1 MTMIGIYNV
10 FQLFDIKAVIF
21 HMKRH
26 TLNWSFL
33 LVPVLLMR
41 PRLSCLPMVCGL
53 EPIPNYQVP
62 CTVSW
67 TAVVLCQAH
76 IGHYPQ
82 PFLFFVWCQ
91 LGWHLLSHIFC
102 HLPITYQFSFVLLE
116 IHDINPPPSSSSAA
130 AARWWMTDWQWSCQD
145 LLLYDILNDRLLR
158 FQMATVSFKFLD

>member
-1 MTMIGIYNV
+1 MVGYLIQSCDISHETTH
-10 FQLFDIKAVIF
+10 FKLELFASS
-21 HMKRH
+21 
-26 TLNWSFL
+26 SFTYEAKIIML
-33 LVPVLLMR
+33 ANGF
-41 PRLSCLPMVCGL
+41 GL

-91 LGWHLLSHIFC
+91 LGWHLLSVIFC

-116 IHDINPPPSSSSAA
+116 VHDTNPPPSSSAAA
-130 AARWWMTDWQWSCQD
+130 AARWWMTVWQWSCQD

>member
-1 MTMIGIYNV
+1 MVGYLIQSCDISHETTH
-10 FQLFDIKAVIF
+10 FKLELFASS
-21 HMKRH
+21 
-26 TLNWSFL
+26 SFTYEAKIIML
-33 LVPVLLMR
+33 ANGF
-41 PRLSCLPMVCGL
+41 GL

-91 LGWHLLSHIFC
+91 LGWHLLSVIFC

-116 IHDINPPPSSSSAA
+116 VHDINPPPSYQQQQQHGDE
-130 AARWWMTDWQWSCQD
+130 WQFDNGHVKIYCCMTFWMTDYLDFKWPLSA
-145 LLLYDILNDRLLR
+145 L
-158 FQMATVSFKFLD
+158 SF